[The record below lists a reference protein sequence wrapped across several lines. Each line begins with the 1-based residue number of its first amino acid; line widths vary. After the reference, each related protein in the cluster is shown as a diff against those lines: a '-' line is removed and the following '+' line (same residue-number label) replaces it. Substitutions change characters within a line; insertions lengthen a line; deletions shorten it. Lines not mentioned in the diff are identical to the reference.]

1 MTDTKLTKN
10 DDSTVTIEGEI
21 AAEHLEKHRPAA
33 LKKLGEE
40 VSIDGF
46 RKGHVPEDM
55 LMKHIGEYALLEEMA
70 NRALSEH
77 YPSLLIEHKIDA
89 IGRPDVSVTKLAAG
103 NPLGFKITTA
113 VTPQITLGDYKAI
126 AKEVGAKNPIVDV
139 TIEDAEVETF
149 ITNLLK
155 QRATASAQASTVT
168 SAAEVKEGEAEA
180 TLELTDDVAKSFGQ
194 FENAADMRTKIKEG
208 MSLDKKREAQEKR
221 RLAVLEALVEK
232 TPFPLPAIVVDAE
245 LGKLMMQFKMDLER
259 MGVTPAD
266 YFKRLGKNEEEL
278 AKDMRP
284 DAEKRARI
292 QLILNEVA
300 LSEQIFPSKEEIEK
314 EVERIFENHEP
325 HDGHNEVDERE
336 RATIYITTVLTNEKV
351 LRFLEDSSSEA

>member
-1 MTDTKLTKN
+1 MTETKVTKN

-21 AAEHLEKHRPAA
+21 AAEHLEKHRPTA

-40 VSIDGF
+40 ISVDGF

-55 LMKHIGEYALLEEMA
+55 LVKHVGEYTLLEEMA
-70 NRALSEH
+70 NRALSEQ
-77 YPSLLIEHKIDA
+77 YPALLIEHKIDA

-113 VTPQITLGDYKAI
+113 VTPKIDLADYKST
-126 AKEVGAKNPIVDV
+126 AKEAAAKNPVVDV
-139 TIEDAEVETF
+139 TVDDAEVTTF
-149 ITNLLK
+149 IDNLLK
-155 QRATASAQASTVT
+155 QRANADK
-168 SAAEVKEGEAEA
+168 KEGAELEAGSGK
-180 TLELTDDVAKSFGQ
+180 LELTDEIAKTFGP
-194 FENAADMRTKIKEG
+194 FENAEAMRTKVKEG

-221 RLAVLEALVEK
+221 RLAILEALVEK
-232 TPFPLPAIVVDAE
+232 TPFPVPAIVIDAE

-259 MGVTPAD
+259 MGVKPAD
-266 YFKRLGKNEEEL
+266 YFAKLGKSEDDL

-300 LSEQIFPSKEEIEK
+300 LTEQIFPSKAEIEK
-314 EVERIFENHEP
+314 EVEHIFENHEP
-325 HDGHNEVDERE
+325 HDGHSEADERE

-351 LRFLEDSSSEA
+351 LRFLEGSSSEA

>member
-1 MTDTKLTKN
+1 MTDTKITKN

-21 AAEHLEKHRPAA
+21 ATEHLEKHRPAA
-33 LKKLGEE
+33 LRKLGEE
-40 VSIDGF
+40 VTIDGF

-55 LMKHIGEYALLEEMA
+55 LIKHVGEYALLEEMA

-77 YPSLLIEHKIDA
+77 YPSLLIENKIDA

-113 VTPQITLGDYKAI
+113 VTPKIELADYKST
-126 AKEVGAKNPIVDV
+126 AKEAAAKNPVVDV
-139 TIEDAEVETF
+139 TVDDAEVTTF
-149 ITNLLK
+149 IDNLLK
-155 QRATASAQASTVT
+155 QRANANK
-168 SAAEVKEGEAEA
+168 KEGSELEAGSGK
-180 TLELTDDVAKSFGQ
+180 LELTDEIAKTFGP
-194 FENAADMRTKIKEG
+194 FESADAMRTKVKEG

-221 RLAVLEALVEK
+221 RLAILEALVEK
-232 TPFPLPAIVVDAE
+232 TPFPVPAIIIDAE

-259 MGVTPAD
+259 MGVKPAD
-266 YFKRLGKNEEEL
+266 YFAKLGKTEDQL
-278 AKDMRP
+278 AADMRP

-300 LSEQIFPSKEEIEK
+300 LTEQIFPSKAEIEK
-314 EVERIFENHEP
+314 EVEHIFENHEP
-325 HDGHNEVDERE
+325 HDGHSEADERE

-351 LRFLEDSSSEA
+351 LRFLEEQA

>member
-1 MTDTKLTKN
+1 MTDTKVTKS

-33 LKKLGEE
+33 LRKLGEG
-40 VSIDGF
+40 VAIDGF

-55 LMKHIGEYALLEEMA
+55 LIKHVGEYALLEEMA

-77 YPSLLIEHKIDA
+77 YPSLLIENKIDA

-113 VTPQITLGDYKAI
+113 VTPKIELADYKSI
-126 AKEVGAKNPIVDV
+126 AKEAASKNPVVDV
-139 TIEDAEVETF
+139 TVDDAEVNTF
-149 ITNLLK
+149 IDNLLA
-155 QRATASAQASTVT
+155 QRAK
-168 SAAEVKEGEAEA
+168 AAGPDAPKE
-180 TLELTDDVAKSFGQ
+180 ELTDEIAKTFGP
-194 FENAADMRTKIKEG
+194 FESADAMRTKVKEG

-221 RLAVLEALVEK
+221 RLAILEALVAN
-232 TPFPLPAIVVDAE
+232 TPFPVPAIIIDAE

-259 MGVTPAD
+259 MGVKPAE
-266 YFKRLGKNEEEL
+266 YFAKLGKTEDQL
-278 AKDMRP
+278 AADMRP

-300 LSEQIFPSKEEIEK
+300 LSEQIFPSKEEIGK
-314 EVERIFENHEP
+314 EVEHIFENHEP
-325 HDGHNEVDERE
+325 HDGHSEADERE

-351 LRFLEDSSSEA
+351 LRFLEEQV

>member
-1 MTDTKLTKN
+1 MTDTKITKN

-21 AAEHLEKHRPAA
+21 AAEHLEKHRPAV
-33 LKKLGEE
+33 LRKLGED

-55 LMKHIGEYALLEEMA
+55 LMKHVGEYAVLEEMA

-77 YPSLLIEHKIDA
+77 YPSLLIENKIDA

-113 VTPQITLGDYKAI
+113 VTPKIELADYKST
-126 AKEVGAKNPIVDV
+126 AKEAAAKNPVVDV
-139 TIEDAEVETF
+139 TVDDAEVTTF
-149 ITNLLK
+149 IDNLLK
-155 QRATASAQASTVT
+155 QRRSSAKATDGKQEDLSSEALA
-168 SAAEVKEGEAEA
+168 KE
-180 TLELTDDVAKSFGQ
+180 ELTDEIAKTFGP
-194 FENAADMRTKIKEG
+194 FESADAMRAKVKEG

-221 RLAVLEALVEK
+221 RLAILEALVEK
-232 TPFPLPAIVVDAE
+232 TPFPVPAIIIDAE

-259 MGVTPAD
+259 MGVKPAE
-266 YFKRLGKNEEEL
+266 YFAKLGKTEDQL
-278 AKDMRP
+278 AADMRP

-300 LSEQIFPSKEEIEK
+300 LTEQIFPSKAEIEK
-314 EVERIFENHEP
+314 EVEHIFENHEP
-325 HDGHNEVDERE
+325 HDGHNEADERE

-351 LRFLEDSSSEA
+351 LRFLEGSSSEA